1 MIDLEGILNLQYAYN
16 YAPHLHT
23 VRTFTAQF
31 IEVWQHAVALKKEIL
46 LFLYIKTDRLGTV
59 LEPLCLQIEWVNF
72 VQILR
77 LFEISNSN

>member
-46 LFLYIKTDRLGTV
+46 LFIYVYKNRPAWNSFRALVFTNRMGEFRANIAF
-59 LEPLCLQIEWVNF
+59 IWNF
-72 VQILR
+72 
-77 LFEISNSN
+77 

>member
-46 LFLYIKTDRLGTV
+46 LLLDK
-59 LEPLCLQIEWVNF
+59 P
-72 VQILR
+72 VQAEGRKQVPALTAR
-77 LFEISNSN
+77 